1 MQEREASQARQ
12 VPEEAK
18 AQEVVAVIGA
28 GGTMGLPMARNIAQ
42 AGIPVRAW
50 NRSREKAEPLA
61 DDGIEVLDT
70 AAEAA
75 SGAGVILTILSDA
88 EAVSSAMEESDGVL
102 AGAEEGTLWL
112 QMSTIGIEG
121 RERCAEL
128 AEENGLTLV
137 DAPVV
142 GTKQPAEQ
150 GKLTVLAS
158 GPEDVRERCEPIFDA
173 ISQKAVWLGEAGSGT
188 RMKLV
193 INSWLLS
200 LVEGLAETVAFAEGI
215 DIDPAQFLE
224 TISGGPIDNAYAQMK
239 GKMMIERSFEP
250 AFKLELA
257 AKDARLVLE
266 AAERHDLDLPMLDAI
281 RSQLEEAAQEH
292 GDKDMAAAYLASAPQ
307 QASRR

>member
-1 MQEREASQARQ
+1 VNDRET
-12 VPEEAK
+12 
-18 AQEVVAVIGA
+18 VAVLGA
-28 GGTMGLPMARNIAQ
+28 GGTMGMPMARNIAK
-42 AGIPVRAW
+42 AGIEVRAW

-61 DDGIEVLDT
+61 EDGVDVTDT
-70 AAEAA
+70 AAMAA
-75 SGAGVILTILSDA
+75 SGASIVLTILSDA
-88 EAVSSAMEESDGVL
+88 DAVLSTMEGPDGAL
-102 AGAEEGTLWL
+102 AGAEEGAIWL

-121 RERCAEL
+121 TESCGEL
-128 AEENGLTLV
+128 AEERGWILV

-158 GPEDVRERCEPIFDA
+158 GPEEARERCEPIFEP
-173 ISQKAVWLGEAGSGT
+173 ISQKAIWLGEAGTGT

-200 LVEGLAETVAFAEGI
+200 LVEGLAETIAFAEGV
-215 DIDPAQFLE
+215 DIDPEQFLE
-224 TISGGPIDNAYAQMK
+224 SIAGGPIDNAYAQMK

-266 AAERHDLDLPMLDAI
+266 AAQRHDLDLPMLEAI
-281 RSQLEEAAQEH
+281 RSQLEEAAGEH
-292 GDKDMAAAYLASAPQ
+292 GEKDMSAAYLASAPRQ
-307 QASRR
+307 PSGR

>member
-1 MQEREASQARQ
+1 MR
-12 VPEEAK
+12 EEAK
-18 AQEVVAVIGA
+18 EEVVAVIGA
-28 GGTMGLPMARNIAQ
+28 GGTMGLPMARNIAK

-50 NRSREKAEPLA
+50 NRSSEKAEPLTE
-61 DDGIEVLDT
+61 DGAEVLDS

-75 SGAGVILTILSDA
+75 SGASIVLTILSDA
-88 EAVSSAMEESDGVL
+88 DAVASAMEDDDGVL
-102 AGAEEGTLWL
+102 AGTEDGALWL

-121 RERCAEL
+121 TERCAAL
-128 AEENGLTLV
+128 ADENGLTLV

-150 GKLTVLAS
+150 GKLTVLGS
-158 GPEDVRERCEPIFDA
+158 GPDEARERCEPVFDA
-173 ISQKAVWLGEAGSGT
+173 ISQKVIWLGEAGIGT

-193 INSWLLS
+193 INAWIVT
-200 LVEGLAETVAFAEGI
+200 LVEGLAETIAFAEGI

-224 TISGGPIDNAYAQMK
+224 SIAGGPIDNAYAQMK

-266 AAERHDLDLPMLDAI
+266 AAQRHDLDLPMLDAI

-292 GDKDMAAAYLASAPQ
+292 GEKDMSAAYLASAPKDR
-307 QASRR
+307 AGG

>member
-1 MQEREASQARQ
+1 MNAS
-12 VPEEAK
+12 ET
-18 AQEVVAVIGA
+18 VAVIGA
-28 GGTMGLPMARNIAQ
+28 GGTMGLPMARNIAS
-42 AGIPVRAW
+42 AGLQVSAW
-50 NRSREKAEPLA
+50 NRSREKAEALA
-61 DDGIEVLDT
+61 EDGIEVADT

-75 SGAGVILTILSDA
+75 SGASVVLTILRDA
-88 EAVSSAMEESDGVL
+88 DAVTSTMEGSDGVL
-102 AGAEEGTLWL
+102 AGVGEGATWL

-121 RERCAEL
+121 TERCAAL
-128 AEENGLTLV
+128 ADKHGLVLV

-158 GPEDVRERCEPIFDA
+158 GPEEARERCEPIFDP
-173 ISQKAVWLGEAGSGT
+173 ISQKAVWLGEVGTGT

-215 DIDPAQFLE
+215 DIHPDQFLE
-224 TISGGPIDNAYAQMK
+224 TIAGGPIDNAYAQMK
-239 GKMMIERSFEP
+239 GRMMIERSFEP

-266 AAERHDLDLPMLDAI
+266 AAQRHDLDLPMLDVI
-281 RSQLEEAAQEH
+281 RSQLEDAAEEH
-292 GDKDMAAAYLASAPQ
+292 GEKDMSAAYLASA
-307 QASRR
+307 AKDRARR

>member
-1 MQEREASQARQ
+1 VGAGSFPDVSERET
-12 VPEEAK
+12 
-18 AQEVVAVIGA
+18 VAVIGA
-28 GGTMGLPMARNIAQ
+28 GGTMGLPMARNIAK
-42 AGIPVRAW
+42 AGIQVRAW
-50 NRSREKAEPLA
+50 NRSREKAEPLTE
-61 DDGIEVLDT
+61 DGVEVPDT
-70 AAEAA
+70 AAEAV
-75 SGAGVILTILSDA
+75 SGASVVLTILSDA
-88 EAVSSAMEESDGVL
+88 DAVVSAMEDSDGVL
-102 AGAEEGTLWL
+102 AGARDGAIWL

-121 RERCAEL
+121 TERCASI
-128 AEENGLTLV
+128 AEEHGLTLV

-158 GPEDVRERCEPIFDA
+158 GPEGVRERCEPIFEA
-173 ISQKAVWLGEAGSGT
+173 ISQKAVWLGEAGTGT

-200 LVEGLAETVAFAEGI
+200 LVEGLAETIAFAEGI

-239 GKMMIERSFEP
+239 GRMMIERSFEP

-266 AAERHDLDLPMLDAI
+266 AAQRRDLDLPMLEAI
-281 RSQLEEAAQEH
+281 RSQLDEAAKQH
-292 GDKDMAAAYLASAPQ
+292 GDLDMAAAYLASAPKQ
-307 QASRR
+307 PARR

>member
-1 MQEREASQARQ
+1 

-18 AQEVVAVIGA
+18 EEEVVAVIGA
-28 GGTMGLPMARNIAQ
+28 GGTMGLPIARNIAK

-50 NRSREKAEPLA
+50 NRTRQRAEPLA
-61 DDGIEVLDT
+61 EDGVEVLDT

-75 SGAGVILTILSDA
+75 SGASVVLTVLSDA
-88 EAVSSAMEESDGVL
+88 DAVIDAMEGSHGVL
-102 AGAEEGTLWL
+102 AGAEDGATWQ

-121 RERCAEL
+121 TERCATL
-128 AEENGLTLV
+128 ADQNGLTLV

-158 GPEDVRERCEPIFDA
+158 GPEEAREQCEPIFDS
-173 ISQKAVWLGEAGSGT
+173 ISQKAVWLGEAGTGT

-224 TISGGPIDNAYAQMK
+224 TIAGGPIDNAYAQMK

-266 AAERHDLDLPMLDAI
+266 AAQRHDLDLPMLDAI
-281 RSQLEEAAQEH
+281 RSQLEEAAEEH
-292 GDKDMAAAYLASAPQ
+292 GEKDMSAAYLASAPKDTV
-307 QASRR
+307 RR